1 MSNFASLK
9 KSSAD
14 ISRLTKEIEKINQ
27 PQGSDREADNRFWT
41 LTRDKAGNGA
51 AVIRFLPAPAVDG
64 DDALPWVRYFDH
76 GFKGPTGKWY
86 IEKSLTTFNQKD
98 PVSEYNSKLWNAS
111 DDDASWQRKQA
122 RDQKRRLHYVANI
135 YVVKDSAHPENE
147 GKVFLFKFGKKIFDK
162 LTLAMNPEYEG
173 DTPMNP
179 FDLWSGA
186 NFKLRTR
193 TVAGYPNYDQSVFES
208 TSALSDDD
216 AALEKIWKSEYSLK
230 EFVDPKN
237 FKTYEELAKKLTEVL
252 GDSEIPPSNTAAGNK
267 QREFDQSIKNPPS
280 FDPPKARKSAEDT
293 PPWNEEVEETDEENY
308 FKNIKFDE

>member
-14 ISRLTKEIEKINQ
+14 IGRLTREIEKINA
-27 PQGSDREADNRFWT
+27 PQSTEREADNRFWS
-41 LTRDKAGNGA
+41 LTRDKAGNGS

-86 IEKSLTTFNQKD
+86 IENSLTTINQKD
-98 PVSEYNSKLWNAS
+98 PVSEYNSQLWNAS
-111 DDDASWQRKQA
+111 SDDASWQRKQA
-122 RDQKRRLHYVANI
+122 RDQKRRLHYISNIMVIKDPAN
-135 YVVKDSAHPENE
+135 PENE

-162 LTLAMNPEYEG
+162 ITLAMNPQYP
-173 DTPMNP
+173 DDPVVNP

-193 TVAGYPNYDQSVFES
+193 MVAGYLNYDQSTFEAP
-208 TSALSDDD
+208 SALSNDD
-216 AALEKIWKSEYSLK
+216 AELEKIWKSEYSLK

-237 FKTYEELAKKLTEVL
+237 FKTYDELKKRLTEVL
-252 GDSEIPPSNTAAGNK
+252 GDVHEVAATIHSNAKADRTEA
-267 QREFDQSIKNPPS
+267 PS
-280 FDPPKARKSAEDT
+280 FDPPKARKSVEDT
-293 PPWNEEVEETDEENY
+293 PPFDTDDEDLNY
-308 FKNIKFDE
+308 FKGLAEED